1 MNILL
6 TSVGRRSYLVSYF
19 KKSVGTEG
27 EVHVA
32 NSSDIS
38 PAFQVAD
45 YSVVSPLIYDKEYIP
60 FLKRYCL
67 DNKIDAIVS
76 LFDIDLPIL
85 AQSKSEFEEIGV
97 KIIVSSKDVIDICND
112 KWKTFTYM
120 TDKGFLVPKTYI
132 SIQEAHKAISD
143 GILQYPVMVKPR
155 WGMASI
161 GVYEAEN
168 DNELDMLYNKVISN
182 IKKSYLH
189 FESEQEIDQAVI
201 IQEKIAG
208 QEYGLDIIN
217 DLEGIYQ
224 NTIVKKKIAMRA
236 GETDCAETV
245 NDLDLIEMGKKI
257 SITLHHIANL
267 DVDVFLKDGKAY
279 ILEMN
284 ARFGGGYPFSHM
296 AGVDLP
302 TAIVKWLRNEKVS
315 STMLEAEVGVCCQK
329 DLNLVRLK

>member
-19 KKSVGTEG
+19 KKSVGMNG

-32 NSSDIS
+32 NSTDNS

-45 YSVVSPLIYDKEYIP
+45 HSVVSPLIYDKEYIP
-60 FLKRYCL
+60 FLKKYCIE
-67 DNKIDAIVS
+67 NHIDAIVS

-85 AQSKSEFEEIGV
+85 AKHKKEFGELGV
-97 KIIVSSKDVIDICND
+97 EVIVSSEETINICND
-112 KWKTFTYM
+112 KWKTFQYM
-120 TDKGFLVPKTYI
+120 TSKNFLVPKTYLTLEKVHDDLKKGII
-132 SIQEAHKAISD
+132 S
-143 GILQYPVMVKPR
+143 YPVIVKPR

-168 DNELDMLYNKVISN
+168 DDELDVLYKKVISN
-182 IKKSYLH
+182 IKKTYLH
-189 FESEQEIDQAVI
+189 FESEQEMNQAVI
-201 IQEKIAG
+201 IQEKISG

-217 DLEGIYQ
+217 DLQGAYK

-245 NDLDLIEMGKKI
+245 NNAELVELGERI
-257 SITLHHIANL
+257 SNTLHHIANL
-267 DVDVFLKDGKAY
+267 DVDIFLSEGKPY

-302 TAIVKWLRNEKVS
+302 SAIVKWVQHEIVPS
-315 STMLEAEVGVCCQK
+315 SMLEAEYGVRCQK